1 MAKVELIETSE
12 PASEESAM
20 ISQTAGSLLI
30 SLAFW
35 MSLLIAATMYAGV
48 ALSPKLADWINVRQ
62 QYLSNAMRLQ
72 ELEDEADYL
81 ERVAAALK
89 SDPEF
94 AGHLVRAN
102 QNSGENDSEF
112 VPVSHDLLFG
122 GSVRKTHEEPVV
134 VQPAVADLVYHL
146 ASHHTH
152 RHWLLA
158 AAAGLT
164 LTAFTLMN
172 EAGAGILTTGLRTG
186 LKVFAVVTQRY
197 RKPAPAPEISETSTD
212 SLPPDS

>member
-72 ELEDEADYL
+72 
-81 ERVAAALK
+81 
-89 SDPEF
+89 
-94 AGHLVRAN
+94 
-102 QNSGENDSEF
+102 
-112 VPVSHDLLFG
+112 
-122 GSVRKTHEEPVV
+122 
-134 VQPAVADLVYHL
+134 
-146 ASHHTH
+146 
-152 RHWLLA
+152 
-158 AAAGLT
+158 
-164 LTAFTLMN
+164 
-172 EAGAGILTTGLRTG
+172 
-186 LKVFAVVTQRY
+186 
-197 RKPAPAPEISETSTD
+197 
-212 SLPPDS
+212 

>member
-1 MAKVELIETSE
+1 MPKVELIETSE
-12 PASEESAM
+12 PASDESAM
-20 ISQTAGSLLI
+20 IPQTAGSLLI

-35 MSLLIAATMYAGV
+35 MSLLIAATMYAAV

-94 AGHLVRAN
+94 AGHLVRAH
-102 QNSGENDSEF
+102 QNVGQNDSEF

-122 GSVRKTHEEPVV
+122 GSVRKTYDEPVV
-134 VQPAVADLVYHL
+134 VQPAVASLVYHL
-146 ASHHTH
+146 ASHEQH
-152 RHWLLA
+152 RYWLLA

-172 EAGAGILTTGLRTG
+172 EAGAGMLTACLRTG
-186 LKVFAVVTQRY
+186 VRIFTAVTQRY
-197 RKPAPAPEISETSTD
+197 RKPAPEPALID
-212 SLPPDS
+212 AMPDSDTE

>member
-1 MAKVELIETSE
+1 MPKVELIETSE

-35 MSLLIAATMYAGV
+35 MSLLIAATMYAAV

-89 SDPEF
+89 SDPDF

-102 QNSGENDSEF
+102 QNSGEHDSEF

-122 GSVRKTHEEPVV
+122 GSVRKSYEEPVV
-134 VQPAVADLVYHL
+134 VQPAVASLVYHL
-146 ASHHTH
+146 ASHEKH

-172 EAGAGILTTGLRTG
+172 EAGAGILTTSLSTT
-186 LKVFAVVTQRY
+186 LKIFTALTQRY
-197 RKPAPAPEISETSTD
+197 RKPAPAPELTEPAAD
-212 SLPPDS
+212 GDAK

>member
-1 MAKVELIETSE
+1 
-12 PASEESAM
+12 M
-20 ISQTAGSLLI
+20 ISQTAGSFLI

-35 MSLLIAATMYAGV
+35 MSLLVSATMYAAV

-102 QNSGENDSEF
+102 QNAGENDAEF

-122 GSVRKTHEEPVV
+122 GAVRKTYEEPVV
-134 VQPAVADLVYHL
+134 VRPAVASLVYHL
-146 ASHHTH
+146 ASHEKH
-152 RHWLLA
+152 RYWLLA

-172 EAGAGILTTGLRTG
+172 EAGAGILTASLRTG
-186 LKVFAVVTQRY
+186 LRVFTVLIQRY
-197 RKPAPAPEISETSTD
+197 RKPAPAPEISDATLD
-212 SLPPDS
+212 SEAE